1 MDWKVLNGRSKNMQ
15 GEKGTGKNMKKHFTK
30 LFGISLLVVMLSA
43 CGNKEQVADLPSE
56 PTGTEPVEKTSDD
69 ALIQEPENYVVKF
82 DLNTTSDP
90 SDDEI
95 YEYEVTTYDENWN
108 PVTNVQ
114 KSIVTVP
121 YEENAILESAL
132 PVPEREGYA
141 FAGWQTRPVV
151 EESDLINGVSPYQW
165 RFGAQ
170 SRFDSVG
177 MPVAQM
183 ESLQEDGTATL
194 YARWVEVKDIF
205 TEEDLRNMSNDLYGA
220 YRLANDIDLTEKW
233 IPIGRYFNNY
243 ENFDMDWWTYAFR
256 GSLDGN
262 GHKISGMIIDSA
274 QLPVSGYHD
283 EDTPWYNDG
292 ENANGCAA
300 MFGATT
306 GAVIENLTLD
316 SSVVEFQYGGAY
328 CYGAPL
334 SAIDMASTVKNVT
347 VKEPLVD
354 ITASDE
360 DGQTDLT
367 MFISVS
373 GMLAGSW
380 NSKVTGCVVEGGGIT
395 LNAQTVEL
403 HGGETYV
410 GGMIGECYGDVIDCS
425 SSTELNIN
433 VIDVIPNGKDTMLKV
448 QAGGLN
454 ASNTVAENCKINSKI
469 CVAVE
474 KPQGLSTVSAG
485 GMSGV
490 QRYSVATGNDVKA
503 EIITDYN
510 LDTVEGKSYTGA
522 VAGALDTYY
531 TLQILMYTP
540 VAQAG
545 CKDNVTDVMADGIVA
560 TEQLGFLPEIDG
572 EPVQWINKGAYSIT
586 EDYSAPSNIEEII
599 QKYGTYIP
607 VENLQDG
614 IIWIVNE

>member
-1 MDWKVLNGRSKNMQ
+1 MLFRS
-15 GEKGTGKNMKKHFTK
+15 
-30 LFGISLLVVMLSA
+30 
-43 CGNKEQVADLPSE
+43 
-56 PTGTEPVEKTSDD
+56 
-69 ALIQEPENYVVKF
+69 
-82 DLNTTSDP
+82 
-90 SDDEI
+90 
-95 YEYEVTTYDENWN
+95 
-108 PVTNVQ
+108 
-114 KSIVTVP
+114 
-121 YEENAILESAL
+121 
-132 PVPEREGYA
+132 
-141 FAGWQTRPVV
+141 
-151 EESDLINGVSPYQW
+151 
-165 RFGAQ
+165 
-170 SRFDSVG
+170 
-177 MPVAQM
+177 
-183 ESLQEDGTATL
+183 ATL

-205 TEEDLRNMSNDLYGA
+205 TEEDLRNISKDLYGA
-220 YRLANDIDLTEKW
+220 YRLANDINLTEKW

-262 GHKISGMIIDSA
+262 GHTISGMIIDSA
-274 QLPVSGYHD
+274 QLPVSGYNG

-316 SSVVEFQYGGAY
+316 SPVVEFQYGGAY

-367 MFISVS
+367 MYISVS

-380 NSKVTGCVVEGGGIT
+380 NSKVTDCAVEGGVIT
-395 LNAQTVEL
+395 LNARTVEL

-425 SSTELNIN
+425 SSTELKVN

-448 QAGGLN
+448 QVGGLN
-454 ASNTVAENCKINSKI
+454 ASNNVAENCKINSKI
-469 CVAVE
+469 RVAVD

-503 EIITDYN
+503 EIIMDCN
-510 LDTVEGKSYTGA
+510 LDTVEGKAYTGA

-545 CKDNVTDVMADGIVA
+545 CKGNVTDVMVDGIIA

-572 EPVQWINKGAYSIT
+572 EPVQWINKGTYSIT

-607 VENLQDG
+607 IENLQDG